1 MDKYPVEEHSAEESH
16 HLGELLQRY
25 PPRRFERGETVI
37 VNTRHQQPAG
47 AGSLAYVI
55 EGLVRGAWHGPFI
68 APDHHATTIVAG
80 DRRWVGADAFKY
92 GANLYRYDALTPTTA
107 AVVPLAYLETEAPRA
122 ILLDAL
128 RCVSIDWCTAASVL
142 GLGSHTLRRRTLLL
156 LYNLAR
162 LHPRPAIEV
171 RQQDVAEL
179 LGVARQSLQPVLKRL
194 EREGLVSIG
203 YGEIV
208 VGDSDALL
216 AKLREPAQR
225 VRTRAAARPPA

>member
-1 MDKYPVEEHSAEESH
+1 MHLPLRPVAETSPDLED
-16 HLGELLQRY
+16 LLLRF
-25 PPRRFERGETVI
+25 PPLRFDRGETII
-37 VNTRHQQPAG
+37 VNTRHQEPAG
-47 AGSLAYVI
+47 EGHLAYVL

-68 APDHHATTIVAG
+68 APDHRATTLVAG

-92 GANLYRYDALTPTTA
+92 GTNLYRYDALTPTSA
-107 AVVPLAYLETEAPRA
+107 AVVPLSYLKTEAPRG

-128 RCVSIDWCTAASVL
+128 HCVAVDWCTAASVL

-162 LHPRPAIEV
+162 LHPRPEIEV

-194 EREGLVSIG
+194 DRDGLVTVG

-208 VGDSDALL
+208 VGDSEALL
-216 AKLREPAQR
+216 AALREPSQR
-225 VRTRAAARPPA
+225 VRTRAKSRPEA

>member
-1 MDKYPVEEHSAEESH
+1 MDSSDTSDAPAPTD
-16 HLGELLQRY
+16 LMELLVRFPPQR
-25 PPRRFERGETVI
+25 FDRGATII
-37 VNTRHQQPAG
+37 VNTRHQEPAG
-47 AGSLAYVI
+47 EGSLAYVL

-68 APDHHATTIVAG
+68 APEHRATTIVAG
-80 DRRWVGADAFKY
+80 DGRWVGADAFKY

-162 LHPRPAIEV
+162 LHPRPEIEV

-194 EREGLVSIG
+194 EREGLVKIG

-208 VGDSDALL
+208 VGDSEALL
-216 AKLREPAQR
+216 ANLREPSQR
-225 VRTRAAARPPA
+225 VRTRAAERPPA

>member
-1 MDKYPVEEHSAEESH
+1 M
-16 HLGELLQRY
+16 GELLLRF
-25 PPRRFERGETVI
+25 PPRTFDRGATLI
-37 VNTRHQQPAG
+37 VNTRHQSPAG
-47 AGSLAYVI
+47 PGMLAFVVK
-55 EGLVRGAWHGPFI
+55 GLVRGAWHGPFI
-68 APDHHATTIVAG
+68 APDHRATTIVAG
-80 DRRWVGADAFKY
+80 DGRWVGADAFKY
-92 GANLYRYDALTPTTA
+92 GANLYRYDALTPTSA
-107 AVVPLAYLETEAPRA
+107 AVVPLAYLESEAPRA

-128 RCVSIDWCTAASVL
+128 RCVSVDWCTAASVL

-162 LHPRPAIEV
+162 LHPRPQIEV

-194 EREGLVSIG
+194 ERDGLVTTG

-208 VGDSDALL
+208 IGDSEALL

-225 VRTRAAARPPA
+225 VRTRAAPRPKG